1 MIKIKK
7 FQDSTIVEGKKIC
20 LKHHLYVPTWSF
32 QLWLTS
38 DYFNIKQIFI
48 IYNDDQP
55 VGASIV
61 LSDQV
66 DVNVGFFIKVKYRC
80 LGFGKKLIKN
90 VIKNNKDYTLRYD
103 YGILESRNFF
113 KKYTKGVDNIKRSF
127 YY

>member
-7 FQDSTIVEGKKIC
+7 FQDSTIVEGRKIC

-38 DYFNIKQIFI
+38 DYFNIKQIFV

-80 LGFGKKLIKN
+80 LGFGKRLIKN
-90 VIKNNKDYTLRYD
+90 VIKNNKDYTLYYD
-103 YGILESRNFF
+103 YGILESRRFF
-113 KKYTKGVDNIKRSF
+113 RKHTKGVDNIERTF
-127 YY
+127 YF